1 MFGLFGNLYF
11 YLNRHHTTAHR
22 QRDARVALASNF
34 KGKMH
39 SQQKL
44 FTKCMTEMFALK
56 YVLGFLRIL
65 KKSSDYLF
73 KFMAMKTS
81 KCYKKSKL

>member
-1 MFGLFGNLYF
+1 MFGNLYF
-11 YLNRHHTTAHR
+11 YLNRHHTTANR

-44 FTKCMTEMFALK
+44 FYQMHDRMFALN
-56 YVLGFLRIL
+56 YVLRF
-65 KKSSDYLF
+65 SADP
-73 KFMAMKTS
+73 
-81 KCYKKSKL
+81 